1 MQNKQRHGCLT
12 AWLIYLMISY
22 SIVSLGLFYKIDTI
36 AQKFQYIKSENLLL
50 IVASIEILNVLFLFM
65 LLKWFKLGFW
75 GLLSTSTLLF
85 IIQIMNSNNILTPI
99 ITAIVMLIIY
109 GLLKLKKRNVSGW
122 DNLE

>member
-12 AWLIYLMISY
+12 AWLIYLILSY
-22 SIVSLGLFYKIDTI
+22 SIVSLGLFFNSDSTVE
-36 AQKFQYIKSENLLL
+36 KFQYIKSENLLL
-50 IVASIEILNVLFLFM
+50 IVASIAILNVLFIFM
-65 LLKWFKLGFW
+65 VLKWFKLGFW

>member
-12 AWLIYLMISY
+12 AWLIYLMLSY
-22 SIVSLGLFYKIDTI
+22 SIVSLGLFFNSDSIV
-36 AQKFQYIKSENLLL
+36 QKFQYIKSENLLL
-50 IVASIEILNVLFLFM
+50 IVASIAILNVLFIFM

-99 ITAIVMLIIY
+99 ITAIVMLIMY

>member
-22 SIVSLGLFYKIDTI
+22 SIVSLGLFYKIDSI
-36 AQKFQYIKSENLLL
+36 AQRFQYIKSENLLL
-50 IVASIEILNVLFLFM
+50 IVASIEILNVLFIFM

-85 IIQIMNSNNILTPI
+85 IIQVMNTNNILTPI
-99 ITAIVMLIIY
+99 ITVTVMLIIY

>member
-12 AWLIYLMISY
+12 AWLIYLILSY
-22 SIVSLGLFYKIDTI
+22 SIVSLGLFFNSDSIV
-36 AQKFQYIKSENLLL
+36 QKFQYIKSENLLL
-50 IVASIEILNVLFLFM
+50 IVASIAILNVLFIFM

-99 ITAIVMLIIY
+99 ITAIVMLIMY

>member
-12 AWLIYLMISY
+12 AWLIYLMLSY
-22 SIVSLGLFYKIDTI
+22 SIVSMGLFFGSDII
-36 AQKFQYIKSENLLL
+36 VQKFQYIESENLLL
-50 IVASIEILNVLFLFM
+50 IVASIAILNVLFILM

-85 IIQIMNSNNILTPI
+85 IIQIMNCNNLLTPI
-99 ITAIVMLIIY
+99 ITAIVILIMY

>member
-12 AWLIYLMISY
+12 AWLIYLMLSY
-22 SIVSLGLFYKIDTI
+22 SLVSLGLFFNSDSIV
-36 AQKFQYIKSENLLL
+36 QKFQYIKSENLLL
-50 IVASIEILNVLFLFM
+50 IVASIAILNVLFIFM

-99 ITAIVMLIIY
+99 ITAIVMLIMY

>member
-12 AWLIYLMISY
+12 AWLIYLILSY
-22 SIVSLGLFYKIDTI
+22 SIVSLGLFFNSDSIV
-36 AQKFQYIKSENLLL
+36 QKFQYIKSENLLL
-50 IVASIEILNVLFLFM
+50 IVASIAILNVLFIYM